1 MKKLSLLLLLAVL
14 CVVSARAEE
23 ITIDFSE
30 NTFGLSEDAASPK
43 GGTLLDNEDFKVIA
57 TDIAYWSKASKGRI
71 NNVTNKSGQNF
82 IVITAKKEGCTITKI
97 EISGYYIGRVNINGQ
112 RAASNNGDES
122 GSWTGEAST
131 VNLTCNQPGS
141 FGIHEL
147 KITYTLPAGSNPP
160 GTPVFTPASGSDV
173 EVGGNVKVK
182 STFSTYMN
190 YSLSQGSIIVVEET
204 EVNTISEEITVTI
217 PSTLTDGEYTLNVTA
232 FNDNDHTDGSATYNV
247 YIPAPGTITF
257 DPSRGIINEN
267 TKITVTSE
275 RADKLEY
282 SINGGAKT
290 TITDVTIENNICTGI
305 IPTPQTAGIYDITVT
320 ASNNGNRTTTGTT
333 TYVFVDDSSEEP
345 YVRCLNATDLK
356 AGASI
361 YIGDPNQ
368 SPFTLMGDMV
378 SGNAL
383 FAEDAT
389 LEDLIVTDAGYGT
402 RLYLIPA
409 SEGKWYL
416 VNADNAYLY
425 SAQPNYLQ
433 FRSDGHK
440 SEYAIEIGGDGLARI
455 STPYVA
461 GMASKDIFIA
471 HSTLN
476 GSNTYL
482 SLYAENI
489 SSDAHRTYPCIY
501 YQGKPSAPG
510 DVYFN
515 PAGGE
520 VAAGTKVTIIAPDAT
535 SITYT
540 YKKETVSVDGESVTV
555 TVDKPG
561 TIEVTATNRIG
572 DTTGQATYTI
582 APDVIYHTLTS
593 TNSSTTWSLP
603 ASGDWMWYHT
613 SDEYYL
619 LYYPFDETDP
629 NDNIAYD
636 PENIILRKDNSVKYS
651 VMFEQSQSDADA
663 KFAIRK
669 VITNEEDPDYPATA
683 WEFLDIQSNNSRADF
698 QTAEVNINNYN
709 GDTVQ
714 IGLKGGK
721 PDWSVKDMQVVS
733 RIKTAIETVEVDA
746 EEADAPVVFYNL
758 QGMRV
763 NAENMTPGIYVRLQ
777 GKKATKVLVR

>member
-23 ITIDFSE
+23 ITIDFQNEQSH
-30 NTFGLSEDAASPK
+30 GLPSSAGSNAILT
-43 GGTLLDNEDFKVIA
+43 GTGN
-57 TDIAYWSKASKGRI
+57 DITITTSGNAYWTDANSNKGRLVVNASAEKAVTFTA
-71 NNVTNKSGQNF
+71 NNN
-82 IVITAKKEGCTITKI
+82 CTITKI
-97 EISGYYIGRVNINGQ
+97 VFTVPTSDNWMKIDGVNTTNNTWEGNATQLLLSNSKKSLSYI
-112 RAASNNGDES
+112 
-122 GSWTGEAST
+122 
-131 VNLTCNQPGS
+131 LT
-141 FGIHEL
+141 IT
-147 KITYTLPAGSNPP
+147 ITYTKPAPPETVIFNPAEGSIPVNHQIIASSTGADSISYTIKDSEKKQVSSGKTDASSITFNMPETV
-160 GTPVFTPASGSDV
+160 GTYKV
-173 EVGGNVKVK
+173 EVTAKNVYGK
-182 STFSTYMN
+182 TN
-190 YSLSQGSIIVVEET
+190 
-204 EVNTISEEITVTI
+204 
-217 PSTLTDGEYTLNVTA
+217 
-232 FNDNDHTDGSATYNV
+232 GSATYDL
-247 YIPAPGTITF
+247 YIPAPEAITFTPESGVIDMSAEINVSSTGATKLVYTINDETGGTIDGDSGT
-257 DPSRGIINEN
+257 
-267 TKITVTSE
+267 
-275 RADKLEY
+275 
-282 SINGGAKT
+282 
-290 TITDVTIENNICTGI
+290 
-305 IPTPQTAGIYDITVT
+305 IPTPKTPGSYEVKVT
-320 ASNNGNRTTTGTT
+320 ASNNGQLTTEGTAI
-333 TYVFVDDSSEEP
+333 YVIVDNSSTAS

-383 FAEDAT
+383 FAEGAT
-389 LEDLIVTDAGYGT
+389 LEDFIVTDAGFGT

-455 STPYVA
+455 STPYVV
-461 GMASKDIFIA
+461 GMASEDIFIA

-476 GSNTYL
+476 ESDTYL
-482 SLYAENI
+482 SLYAGNI
-489 SSDAHRTYPCIY
+489 GSDAHRTYPCIY

-520 VAAGTKVTIIAPDAT
+520 VVAGTKVTIIAPDAT

-540 YKKETVSVDGESVTV
+540 YKKETVTVDGESVTV

-613 SDEYYL
+613 SDGYCL

-733 RIKTAIETVEVDA
+733 RIKTAIETVEVDV